1 MVLELKKIAFCWR
14 YQMAQ
19 SIDHIKDFDYYYA
32 LCRLIILGREKVIFF
47 SSNTTVRGTGS

>member
-32 LCRLIILGREKVIFF
+32 LCRLII
-47 SSNTTVRGTGS
+47 